1 MHKKYVPMKK
11 IVILLFISMFPV
23 ITFSQQ
29 IPLNAQYNYDL
40 YQINPAAAGNQDYM
54 PISLSFRKFWVGING
69 TPSVQALS
77 GHMLVADRMGVGVKI
92 FNYMQ
97 GPLRQTG
104 MEATYAYHIPL
115 SEEGPKLSLGL
126 SPTFYQ
132 YYLDKSSLHMEDP
145 SDAVLLGGD
154 KKIVPDANFGA
165 LLYDDNYFVGVSIFQ
180 LFQGKI
186 NLGTEGISE
195 QQKDVRH
202 YYFNGGYNFKISDNF
217 TLQPSVLLKFLEAG
231 VFQTDINLQSVIFN
245 SVNFGLSYRTQ
256 DALSIQVGYQNK
268 NILFGYAYDIAMSD
282 LRTQTSGSH
291 EIIFI
296 YKLPNFIMK

>member
-1 MHKKYVPMKK
+1 MKK
-11 IVILLFISMFPV
+11 IYFLITVLFLPLAAY
-23 ITFSQQ
+23 TQQ
-29 IPLNAQYNYDL
+29 IPMNAQYNYDL
-40 YQINPAAAGNQDYM
+40 YQINPAAAGSQDYM
-54 PISLSFRKFWVGING
+54 PLSLSLRKFWVGING
-69 TPSVQALS
+69 TPSVQMLS
-77 GHMLVADRMGVGVKI
+77 GHMLVADRMGVGVKV
-92 FNYMQ
+92 FNYLQ

-126 SPTFYQ
+126 SGTFFQ
-132 YYLDKSSLHMEDP
+132 YYLDKQKLNMEDP

-165 LLYDDNYFVGVSIFQ
+165 LLYDENYFVGFSVAQ

-195 QQKDVRH
+195 QKKVRH
-202 YYFNGGYNFKISDNF
+202 YYFNGGYRFDISEDVS
-217 TLQPSVLLKFLEAG
+217 LEPSVLLKFMEMG
-231 VFQTDINLQSVIFN
+231 VFQADINLMTDLFKT
-245 SVNFGLSYRTQ
+245 VNFGLAYRTQ
-256 DALSIQVGYQNK
+256 DAVSIQIGYHNK
-268 NILFGYAYDIAMSD
+268 NLLFGYAYDIAISD

-296 YKLPNFIMK
+296 YKIPNFFVKKVQPGK

>member
-1 MHKKYVPMKK
+1 MKK
-11 IVILLFISMFPV
+11 IFIFFI
-23 ITFSQQ
+23 ITTFSSIAFSQQ
-29 IPLNAQYNYDL
+29 IPLNAQYHFDL
-40 YQINPAAAGNQDYM
+40 YQINPAAAGSQDYM
-54 PISLSFRKFWVGING
+54 PVSLSFRKFWVGING

-77 GHMLVADRMGVGVKI
+77 GHVTVADRMGVGVRI

-115 SEEGPKLSLGL
+115 SEEGAKISLGL

-132 YYLDKSSLHMEDP
+132 YYLDKSSLTMEDP
-145 SDAVLLGGD
+145 NDAVLLGGN
-154 KKIVPDANFGA
+154 KKIVPDANFGV
-165 LLYDDNYFVGVSIFQ
+165 LLYDNKYFLGISVFQ

-186 NLGTEGISE
+186 NLGTEGITE
-195 QQKDVRH
+195 QQKNVRH
-202 YYFNGGYNFKISDNF
+202 YYFNGGYNFEINDNIM
-217 TLQPSVLLKFLEAG
+217 LQPSVLLKFLEAG
-231 VFQTDINLQSVIFN
+231 VFQADINLHSVLFKT
-245 SVNFGLSYRTQ
+245 VNFGLSYRTQ

-268 NILFGYAYDIAMSD
+268 SILFGYAYDIAMSD

-296 YKLPNFIMK
+296 YKLPNFIIKK